1 MKEIRAIDYIDPDG
15 LIVRSGELLA
25 RQVLETLRH
34 DESVR
39 VQLRGLSGISS
50 SYFNILLKR
59 VIEDMGCDVLH
70 RVQFDFAS
78 PLQKQ
83 IFDRSWEVI
92 VLQPNLRAASNDKS
106 A

>member
-1 MKEIRAIDYIDPDG
+1 MTEIRAIDFIDPDG

-25 RQVLETLRH
+25 RQVLGTLRH

-39 VQLRGLSGISS
+39 VQFRGLSGISS

-59 VIEDMGCDVLH
+59 LIEDMGPDVLH
-70 RVQFDFAS
+70 RVQFEFVS

-83 IFDRSWEVI
+83 IFDRSREAI
-92 VLQPNLRAASNDKS
+92 VVSSL
-106 A
+106 